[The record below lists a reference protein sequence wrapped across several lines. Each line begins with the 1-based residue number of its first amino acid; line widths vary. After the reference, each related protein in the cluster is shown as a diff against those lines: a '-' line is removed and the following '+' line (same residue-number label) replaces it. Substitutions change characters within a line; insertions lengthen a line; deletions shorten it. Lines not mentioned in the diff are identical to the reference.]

1 MKRITEFPINAV
13 FNLAAFGNAK
23 VISRYFDNYT
33 LKYGPTDA
41 DSVTLK
47 FAYLLTRP
55 RVDASKSQ
63 D

>member
-1 MKRITEFPINAV
+1 MKTITEFPIGTV

-23 VISRYFDNYT
+23 IVSRYFDSYT
-33 LKYGPTDA
+33 LRYGPAGA

-47 FAYLLTRP
+47 FTYLRTRP